1 MKHINTRRGFT
12 RGWFPKGFTLIELLV
27 VVLIIGILAAV
38 AVPQYKVAVLKSRFA
53 TIQNNVKTLVQAA
66 EVYYWANGFY
76 PQSNDIDLL
85 DISELGNCENKGN
98 GNLLC
103 GKMRYHFFRNTTT
116 GSAHVNGYILSE
128 EGIDESYRVL
138 GYRVYLAHSAVNSQ
152 KKECIAFT
160 DTAHQVCKSMG
171 GQLLAG
177 TASYVLPL

>member
-1 MKHINTRRGFT
+1 MTYKKTRRGFT
-12 RGWFPKGFTLIELLV
+12 LMELMV

-38 AVPQYKVAVLKSRFA
+38 ALPQYKVAVLKSRFA
-53 TIQNNVKTLVQAA
+53 ATQNNVKTLVQAA
-66 EVYYWANGFY
+66 EVYYLANGFY

-103 GKMRYHFFRNTTT
+103 GKMRYQFFRNTT

-138 GYRVYLAHSAVNSQ
+138 GYRVYLTHSTLNPQ

-160 DTAHQVCKSMG
+160 DTAHQVCSSMG
-171 GQLLAG
+171 NRLKG
-177 TASYVLPL
+177 TNSYNLP